1 MTKRLE
7 GMQGD
12 LLAFA
17 EAALLAAPL
26 AVELAFAGL
35 SLPLNILR
43 SVLLLILLLG
53 KLLADLLVHG
63 LLHAFTIYHRADRT
77 LVALR
82 RLQGHFTA
90 HILPEAG
97 TFRVTRP
104 LAHAGTV
111 AIARAL
117 CLHIT
122 TEHTLLIDAAGA
134 ALAISSGLAFG
145 NFLALHARSVVRL
158 PVHCVLPP
166 RAEACLLLVERVHL
180 ALSQAVLFTE
190 LVALAVEILV
200 VTHARGEVV
209 LDTFIS
215 LIQHAHLGLLAL
227 FTGQLGAT
235 FSVLRFRLIIQDG
248 FLHNDILAIPFRT
261 LVAKAVLPDALPDE
275 IHTHAILLNTE
286 IGARGTGV
294 HDGKS

>member
-1 MTKRLE
+1 MTKRFE

-17 EAALLAAPL
+17 DAALLAAPL
-26 AVELAFAGL
+26 AVELAVAGL
-35 SLPLNILR
+35 SLLLEILR
-43 SVLLLILLLG
+43 SVLLPLLLG
-53 KLLADLLVHG
+53 KLLAHLLVHG

-77 LVALR
+77 LVALS
-82 RLQGHFTA
+82 RLLGQFLA
-90 HILPEAG
+90 HILPEAS

-104 LAHAGTV
+104 LAHTGIV
-111 AIARAL
+111 AVARAL
-117 CLHIT
+117 LLHVT
-122 TEHTLLIDAAGA
+122 AEHTLLIDAAGA
-134 ALAISSGLAFG
+134 AFTVISGLARS

-158 PVHCVLPP
+158 PVHSVLPP

-227 FTGQLGAT
+227 FTGQLSAT
-235 FSVLRFRLIIQDG
+235 FSVLRFRFIIQDG
-248 FLHNDILAIPFRT
+248 LLENDILAIPIRT
-261 LVAKAVLPDALPDE
+261 LVAKVVLPDALPGE
-275 IHTHAILLNTE
+275 FLTQAIFLNTE
-286 IGARGTGV
+286 IGTRGTGV
-294 HDGKS
+294 HHGKS